1 MIDESSDFSNKEKA
15 VFCVCWTDEDLISHE
30 DFIGPYEMKKTDAT
44 SMAVVIKDIILQL
57 DLDGEK
63 LRGQSYDGCITM
75 MGKKKVVATQ
85 IKKDVQALSLST
97 NCNAHSLDQTCGDW
111 IRN

>member
-97 NCNAHSLDQTCGDW
+97 NCNAHSLD
-111 IRN
+111 